1 MKENENQIELFEF
14 TKDEEKSILEVTIEL
29 TELMCKIVA
38 EGATMNKSD
47 SSNITIIEIIG
58 YIIGEDRKKS
68 MNFAMVSSMERSGE
82 VKISG
87 MISEKSKNFLEHLLT
102 YQLQILEVNI
112 PRAVE
117 FAKQHGNL
125 IEGASTNIYAL
136 PFQEAAEEIAL

>member
-14 TKDEEKSILEVTIEL
+14 TEDEEKSIVEVTIEL
-29 TELMCKIVA
+29 TELMCIMIA

-58 YIIGEDRKKS
+58 HIIGEDRKKS
-68 MNFAMVSSMERSGE
+68 MNFAMVSSMEKGGE
-82 VKISG
+82 VKVGGMLSG
-87 MISEKSKNFLEHLLT
+87 RSKNFLENLLT
-102 YQLQILEVNI
+102 YQLQTLEVNI

-117 FAKQHGNL
+117 FAKKHRNL

-136 PFQEAAEEIAL
+136 PFQENAEEIAL